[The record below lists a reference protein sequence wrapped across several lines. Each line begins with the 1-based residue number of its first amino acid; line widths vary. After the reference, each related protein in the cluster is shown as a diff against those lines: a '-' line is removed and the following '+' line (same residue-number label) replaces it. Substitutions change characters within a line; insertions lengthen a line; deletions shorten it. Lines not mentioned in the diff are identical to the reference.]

1 MPNLNFLT
9 LTIFLSDSC
18 LFFTFVLFMLYF
30 DDYIWFVMSVWREDY
45 QQLSVMS
52 HAFVF
57 LFFKFC
63 FLFYFTLLSFQIPF
77 CPSLFSRS
85 VIVQTITVTN
95 DAFHLSHYPHLISLH
110 AASLLCQFVFYSCS
124 KLPAFLWVIAMQVFL
139 ILTFAS
145 AWSLLVSLASLTDL
159 WVVHLCCNLVCQT
172 LSVISQVWIDWDEG
186 QHFQVCFI
194 WGGSELLF

>member
-57 LFFKFC
+57 LFFKFR

-95 DAFHLSHYPHLISLH
+95 DAFQLSHYPHLISLH

-124 KLPAFLWVIAMQVFL
+124 KLSSISLSDSHASVFDSDFCLCL
-139 ILTFAS
+139 IPSGLVGFAN
-145 AWSLLVSLASLTDL
+145 WSLSRAFVL
-159 WVVHLCCNLVCQT
+159 
-172 LSVISQVWIDWDEG
+172 
-186 QHFQVCFI
+186 
-194 WGGSELLF
+194 